1 MVWQD
6 LRKLLIVL
14 KGLINVPQGEL
25 MKFVEIM
32 EYQIL
37 NWPINY
43 LGLPLGGKPQ
53 FIGSLRTRLA
63 LVQRKLAVRKRKYLF
78 LERVITLNKA
88 TTTNLS
94 IYFLSVSKM
103 RRGW

>member
-1 MVWQD
+1 MLIYHPITEAIILVWQD

-14 KGLINVPQGEL
+14 KGLINVPQGKL
-25 MKFVEIM
+25 VKFVEIV

-37 NWPINY
+37 NWPINF

-63 LVQRKLAVRKRKYLF
+63 LVFKG
-78 LERVITLNKA
+78 
-88 TTTNLS
+88 NLQ
-94 IYFLSVSKM
+94 
-103 RRGW
+103 